1 MLGVLFSLYTPY
13 PYTMYIVILINFW
26 AARTLG
32 HEPVVSFRFEV
43 LSSLYALCKY
53 IMFIHHICV
62 LCMIDF
68 SQLLGVTNFAFQQP
82 TL

>member
-1 MLGVLFSLYTPY
+1 
-13 PYTMYIVILINFW
+13 MYIVILINFW

-32 HEPVVSFRFEV
+32 HEPVVSFSQLLGSKFCLACMHYV
-43 LSSLYALCKY
+43 DILCLYTISVY
-53 IMFIHHICV
+53 YV
-62 LCMIDF
+62 IDF